1 MSVDEGAVQ
10 ETLVVRMDIKGN
22 TMLEDRA
29 FRVTIIDLILRCQ
42 DVTTGEL
49 MDIADYES

>member
-22 TMLEDRA
+22 TLDEAPA
-29 FRVTIIDLILRCQ
+29 FRVNTVDLTLMCM
-42 DVTTGEL
+42 DETTGE
-49 MDIADYES
+49 

>member
-22 TMLEDRA
+22 TLDEDAR
-29 FRVTIIDLILRCQ
+29 FRVSYIDITLRCA
-42 DVTTGEL
+42 DVTTGE
-49 MDIADYES
+49 